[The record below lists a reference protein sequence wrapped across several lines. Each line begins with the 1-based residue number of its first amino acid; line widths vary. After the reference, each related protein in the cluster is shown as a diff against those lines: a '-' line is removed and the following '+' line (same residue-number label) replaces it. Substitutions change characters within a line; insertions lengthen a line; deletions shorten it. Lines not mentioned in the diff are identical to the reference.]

1 MKNWYIAY
9 NESLLQLLMS
19 CERLSGKFFH
29 ILSTTFLHL
38 KLLNRNAIK
47 LNVISDYG
55 YVLIRE
61 EFKDWKHMR
70 RPHDVFTK
78 KVYCDG
84 KTNGYII
91 YSLSY

>member
-29 ILSTTFLHL
+29 IISTTFLHL

-47 LNVISDYG
+47 LNVISDNG

-61 EFKDWKHMR
+61 EFKDCENTWEDHMTCL
-70 RPHDVFTK
+70 PK
-78 KVYCDG
+78 K
-84 KTNGYII
+84 YIVMEKQMVI
-91 YSLSY
+91 